1 MACSADG
8 CARQTSAKESQVRP
22 AWPATQK
29 GFVVVG
35 SASIMDGQGWP
46 RMLRSWSLNRQ
57 TQTERG
63 KEELK
68 KKKRNDVA
76 DELVGI
82 ITVSKAGA
90 IPKKGN
96 AEHSETGAHSY
107 FV

>member
-1 MACSADG
+1 MRAPDIGKRKSSATRLASHTKG
-8 CARQTSAKESQVRP
+8 LRGGWQCKYNGWSRLAKNVAIVIFEP
-22 AWPATQK
+22 TNT
-29 GFVVVG
+29 
-35 SASIMDGQGWP
+35 
-46 RMLRSWSLNRQ
+46 NR
-57 TQTERG
+57 EGKRG
-63 KEELK
+63 V
-68 KKKRNDVA
+68 KKKRRNDMA